1 MVIFSSFFFTQHFR
15 PFAEQG
21 AGLALPCVAGHPRHL
36 GMVLHQSIPLVSRRL
51 IICCQLGVSP
61 LWERSQLSFGS
72 RISAK
77 KLI

>member
-1 MVIFSSFFFTQHFR
+1 MVIFSSFFITQHFR

-21 AGLALPCVAGHPRHL
+21 GGLALPCVAGHPRHL
-36 GMVLHQSIPLVSRRL
+36 RMVLHQSVLLAGRRP

-77 KLI
+77 K